1 MDDTRH
7 VASWIGG
14 QEALHDR
21 VLTLD
26 EALAA
31 VQAVDA
37 PAVQR
42 LAGQLFRDDVLRLA
56 AVAPGALPA
65 RARGPAPVAGM
76 TATLTRP
83 DTATGRSVELVLAH
97 AHLRL
102 GSLALARTEL
112 ETLAGL
118 GRLDTPGLVDLAE
131 VRWRTGDLAGAGEAA
146 AVALRGDEEHP
157 VALLIAA
164 EAAAALG
171 RPSESRR
178 LAARAMANA
187 TGSIDAIFAG
197 MPRSAAW
204 PPDADEPPPTAPTLF
219 DRAPE
224 TPGQSQM
231 IEPATGAA
239 SRPPFRRLPAAAV
252 VPAPGPMT
260 LGLWEDDVPEEPGAR
275 DLPEPARELEAGRT
289 ALVAGQVRRG
299 HPAFRARAA
308 ARPGARPGRPRGD
321 GGLTRLRPADGPRR
335 CIPAGGSRGRGQGG
349 ISRRRARRA
358 ARAPPPLAN
367 EARQDRADR
376 RRRCRGRG
384 SAAARGRVAG
394 HGGGRPRRGHRRRRR
409 AQVSADAA
417 GPDDEAEHIDP
428 SAGTAG
434 DPPA

>member
-1 MDDTRH
+1 M
-7 VASWIGG
+7 
-14 QEALHDR
+14 
-21 VLTLD
+21 
-26 EALAA
+26 
-31 VQAVDA
+31 
-37 PAVQR
+37 
-42 LAGQLFRDDVLRLA
+42 
-56 AVAPGALPA
+56 
-65 RARGPAPVAGM
+65 
-76 TATLTRP
+76 
-83 DTATGRSVELVLAH
+83 LAH

-219 DRAPE
+219 DRAP
-224 TPGQSQM
+224 
-231 IEPATGAA
+231 
-239 SRPPFRRLPAAAV
+239 
-252 VPAPGPMT
+252 
-260 LGLWEDDVPEEPGAR
+260 DDAR
-275 DLPEPARELEAGRT
+275 PEPADRTGRCRCIDRRPGGSRGRARARPRTDDARPVGGRRAGGAGR
-289 ALVAGQVRRG
+289 ARSSGAGPRARGRTNRPRGREVRRG

-321 GGLTRLRPADGPRR
+321 GGLTRLGPADGPRR
-335 CIPAGGSRGRGQGG
+335 CIPAGRSRGRGQGG

-358 ARAPPPLAN
+358 AGAPPPLAN

-376 RRRCRGRG
+376 RRRWRRQRP
-384 SAAARGRVAG
+384 SAEPSP
-394 HGGGRPRRGHRRRRR
+394 RPRRRARRRSTPAADTADDGAPPVAQSPPMPPDSTTRR
-409 AQVSADAA
+409 STSTRQPGPRTTRRPDPRRPSDTIPRRPPRPYPRKTCQAPNEPSSSSSPTASSA
-417 GPDDEAEHIDP
+417 
-428 SAGTAG
+428 S
-434 DPPA
+434 

>member
-1 MDDTRH
+1 VT
-7 VASWIGG
+7 
-14 QEALHDR
+14 
-21 VLTLD
+21 T
-26 EALAA
+26 
-31 VQAVDA
+31 
-37 PAVQR
+37 
-42 LAGQLFRDDVLRLA
+42 
-56 AVAPGALPA
+56 
-65 RARGPAPVAGM
+65 
-76 TATLTRP
+76 TLTRP

-118 GRLDTPGLVDLAE
+118 GRLDTLGLVDLAE

-224 TPGQSQM
+224 MPGQSQM
-231 IEPATGAA
+231 IEPAVAAA
-239 SRPPFRRLPAAAV
+239 STAVQAAPAAALA
-252 VPAPGPMT
+252 PAPGPLT
-260 LGLWEDDVPEEPGAR
+260 LGLWEDEVPEEPGAR

-289 ALVAGQVRRG
+289 ALVAGRFDEAILRFG
-299 HPAFRARAA
+299 LALRLAPSLAPAVLEATAGSRAS
-308 ARPGARPGRPRGD
+308 GLLMVRGD
-321 GGLTRLRPADGPRR
+321 AYRL
-335 CIPAGGSRGRGQGG
+335 AGHED
-349 ISRRRARRA
+349 
-358 ARAPPPLAN
+358 
-367 EARQDRADR
+367 EAKEAYL
-376 RRRCRGRG
+376 
-384 SAAARGRVAG
+384 AAARGG
-394 HGGGRPRRGHRRRRR
+394 LPERRRRSR
-409 AQVSADAA
+409 TRPAKTEPAVVPDGEAAASAQPQPQRGAAPQATEAVDPTADPA
-417 GPDDEAEHIDP
+417 DDGAPPVAQDATALDVEAEPLDP